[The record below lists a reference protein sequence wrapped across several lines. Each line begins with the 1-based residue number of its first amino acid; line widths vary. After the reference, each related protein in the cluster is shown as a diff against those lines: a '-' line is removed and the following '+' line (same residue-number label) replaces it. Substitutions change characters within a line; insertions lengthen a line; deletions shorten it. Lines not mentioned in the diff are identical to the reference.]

1 MSNVGCNISLT
12 HTIHFG
18 KCVPIIKM
26 HWNEHGRRTC
36 GCTWVQQG
44 KLENA
49 CTPYAQQFH
58 GEPNKAASQKT
69 KRAKL
74 EQGAC
79 TSYFTKQGGKDK
91 FWKCVG
97 PHQKKDCPQSSWSH
111 YHQP

>member
-1 MSNVGCNISLT
+1 MSSVGCDISLA

-26 HWNEHGRRTC
+26 HWNEHGLRTC

-49 CTPYAQQFH
+49 STPYTQQFH
-58 GEPNKAASQKT
+58 GEPNKALH
-69 KRAKL
+69 L

-79 TSYFTKQGGKDK
+79 TSYFTKKRGKDK

-97 PHQKKDCPQSSWSH
+97 PCQIKDCP
-111 YHQP
+111 